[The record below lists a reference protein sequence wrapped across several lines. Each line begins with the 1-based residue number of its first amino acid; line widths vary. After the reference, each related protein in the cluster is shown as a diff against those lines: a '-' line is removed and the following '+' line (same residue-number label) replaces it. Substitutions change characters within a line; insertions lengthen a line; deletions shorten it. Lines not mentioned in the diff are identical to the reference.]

1 VLFSGWASAVE
12 APWPDVAEVTDHVGV
27 RHLVVTRHALVRQVL
42 ADPERY
48 RPDNAL
54 DAVTPMPVTALR
66 ALAGHRFRLPPT
78 LANNSG
84 VSHPQI
90 RGIVAGALH
99 PTKVAAQRPWLTAL
113 VRERVTRLRTTLD
126 TGAPVDLYADLAA
139 DLPLLVLARLVDLPD
154 APVGAVKEFARA
166 ALELF
171 WAPLD
176 EDRQVALA
184 AEVGRFHR
192 VLREFAAT
200 GGGLAAELRAAGHPP
215 DVVVGALFFLLV
227 AGQETTSQFLTL
239 LLHRLAGEPA
249 VRAGLRAGDIAVA
262 DVVEEGLRLEPPIV
276 TWRRVAAADGT
287 LGDTAVP
294 AGTSIVL
301 WLARAG
307 RDPAVVGAPDE
318 FVPGQRGSRRHLAFG
333 AGAHRCVGDVL
344 ARMEAAVVVAEASS
358 LLDGV
363 DVVRPPWCPDNLTF
377 RMPDAF
383 VVRRPPRVPG

>member
-1 VLFSGWASAVE
+1 MSGVLFRSWAEPAG
-12 APWPDVAEVTDHVGV
+12 AAWPDVARVADHVGV
-27 RHLVVTRHALVRQVL
+27 EHLVVTRHALVRQVL
-42 ADPERY
+42 TDPLTY

-54 DAVTPMPVTALR
+54 DAVTPVPVAALR
-66 ALAGHRFRLPPT
+66 ILAGHRFRLPPT
-78 LANNSG
+78 LANNG
-84 VSHPQI
+84 GASHPAI
-90 RGIVAGALH
+90 RAVVADALH
-99 PTKVAAQRPWLTAL
+99 PAKVAGQRPWLNDLVGRRVAAIRAALDAGATA
-113 VRERVTRLRTTLD
+113 
-126 TGAPVDLYADLAA
+126 DLYADLAA
-139 DLPLLVLARLVDLPD
+139 DLPLLVLARLVELPD

-176 EDRQVALA
+176 ADRQLALA

-200 GGGLAAELRAAGHPP
+200 GGGLAGALRAAGHPP

-249 VRAGLRAGDIAVA
+249 VRAGLRAGTVSVA

-276 TWRRVAAADGT
+276 TWRRVAAVDTT
-287 LGDTAVP
+287 LGGTAVP
-294 AGTSIVL
+294 AGTSVVL

-307 RDPAVVGAPDE
+307 RDPATVDAPDE
-318 FVPGQRGSRRHLAFG
+318 FRPGQKGSRRHLAFG
-333 AGAHRCVGDVL
+333 AGAHRCVGDQL
-344 ARMEAAVVVAEASS
+344 ARMEAAVVVDQVTP

-363 DVVRPPWCPDNLTF
+363 TVVRPPWCPDNLTF

-383 VVRRPPRVPG
+383 VVRRS

>member
-1 VLFSGWASAVE
+1 MLFSGWASAVE

-42 ADPERY
+42 ADPRRY

-66 ALAGHRFRLPPT
+66 VLAGHRFRLPPT

-84 VSHPQI
+84 HSHPQI
-90 RGIVAGALH
+90 RGIVADALH
-99 PTKVAAQRPWLTAL
+99 PAKVAAQRPWLTAL
-113 VRERVTRLRTTLD
+113 VRERVTRLRAGLD
-126 TGAPVDLYADLAA
+126 AGASVDLYADLAA

-176 EDRQVALA
+176 DDRQVALA

-249 VRAGLRAGDIAVA
+249 VRAALRAGDVAVA

-287 LGDTAVP
+287 LGGTDVP

-344 ARMEAAVVVAEASS
+344 ARMEAAVVVAEATP

-363 DVVRPPWCPDNLTF
+363 TVVRPPWCPDNLTF

-383 VVRRPPRVPG
+383 VVRRPSGEPG